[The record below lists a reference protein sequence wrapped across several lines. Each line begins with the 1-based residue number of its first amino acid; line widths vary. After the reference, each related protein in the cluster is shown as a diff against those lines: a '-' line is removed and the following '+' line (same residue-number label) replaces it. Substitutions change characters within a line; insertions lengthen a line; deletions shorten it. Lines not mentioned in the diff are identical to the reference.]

1 MNGIVHSMLGISRRR
16 QSTARPARADDLAEI
31 ELQDWQGQPARLGD
45 LWRDG
50 PVVLIFLR
58 HYG

>member
-1 MNGIVHSMLGISRRR
+1 V
-16 QSTARPARADDLAEI
+16 DLAEI
-31 ELQDWQGQPARLGD
+31 ELADHEGNPVRLAE

-50 PVVLIFLR
+50 PVVLVWLR